1 MSRSTRPYLPI
12 PSIRPTAL
20 IAGALALGL
29 TAVGRSG
36 AQAASAAELLGSNQ
50 KSVHRILGEGQDLAG
65 LFNEESSESHSGG
78 IGSTHGYRTRVGYIG
93 GRSCYVFFMKKTG
106 ESFNP
111 VEVFGLL
118 YLCANQAEWGE
129 LQAHDSSVGFIYRQT
144 PKKGK
149 GATRTYLA
157 TLTGSADQLVVYSPQ
172 WRPDFNR
179 ELWVHPDE
187 APVHRQVPQAWS
199 KGEVLPSPA
208 GSKGAALPDPRLFGK
223 AGDPPGGKGAAA
235 PSSGGSKGRR
245 PDAKRLIPGA
255 KEGIYLPKAR
265 PGCPRSLGQKPHH
278 RWQGGSIQEK
288 QGQGERQRQTWQ
300 ETRRAC
306 APPDDREVVPP
317 GWLSRGTRVALADL
331 ARHRSPSRAAA
342 SASTR
347 RRRRWRTGASG
358 QPACRSRP
366 WACTSA

>member
-12 PSIRPTAL
+12 PSFRPTAL

-255 KEGIYLPKAR
+255 KEGIYLPKLDRVVPDHSGKNPTTGGKEGASKKSKAR
-265 PGCPRSLGQKPHH
+265 
-278 RWQGGSIQEK
+278 EK
-288 QGQGERQRQTWQ
+288 GKGKRGKKRD
-300 ETRRAC
+300 AP
-306 APPDDREVVPP
+306 APPP
-317 GWLSRGTRVALADL
+317 T
-331 ARHRSPSRAAA
+331 
-342 SASTR
+342 
-347 RRRRWRTGASG
+347 TGK
-358 QPACRSRP
+358 
-366 WACTSA
+366 